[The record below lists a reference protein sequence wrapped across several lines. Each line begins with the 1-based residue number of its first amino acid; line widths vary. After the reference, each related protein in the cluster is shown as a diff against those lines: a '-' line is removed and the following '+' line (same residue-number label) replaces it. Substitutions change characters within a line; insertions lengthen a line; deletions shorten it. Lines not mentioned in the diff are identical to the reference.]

1 MGRGGGARVRSQ
13 SGGRSRRL
21 EGRSAG
27 IFACVPGHRQDT
39 YVEGKQA
46 GTVAVEGTG
55 RSGSA
60 PWQGLLVPEPGN
72 PRPEVPSAHEAGPT
86 FLQVERVAGA
96 FLGWPGSGHQAGQ

>member
-1 MGRGGGARVRSQ
+1 MWGAHRGRGEGARVRSQ
-13 SGGRSRRL
+13 SRRQEQEAGGQV
-21 EGRSAG
+21 
-27 IFACVPGHRQDT
+27 CWHRQDT

-55 RSGSA
+55 RSGSV
-60 PWQGLLVPEPGN
+60 PWQGHLVPEPGN
-72 PRPEVPSAHEAGPT
+72 PRPEVPSVHEAGPT

>member
-1 MGRGGGARVRSQ
+1 M
-13 SGGRSRRL
+13 
-21 EGRSAG
+21 
-27 IFACVPGHRQDT
+27 
-39 YVEGKQA
+39 EGKQA

-60 PWQGLLVPEPGN
+60 PWQGLLVPESGN

-86 FLQVERVAGA
+86 FLQVERVGGA